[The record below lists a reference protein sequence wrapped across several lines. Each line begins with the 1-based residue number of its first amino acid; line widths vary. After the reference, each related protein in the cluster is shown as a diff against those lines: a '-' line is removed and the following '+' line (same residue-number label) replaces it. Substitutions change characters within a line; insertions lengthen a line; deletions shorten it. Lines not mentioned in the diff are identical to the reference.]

1 MMPNFRTRA
10 FRPLLLALLPALLFA
25 GGALAQ
31 DAASSQQ
38 PVDRIAAVVNE
49 DVILRSELDRAIAN
63 IRAQYAGQE
72 NQLPP
77 ADVLERQVLE
87 RLVLLRLQIARA
99 TDAGITATDQ
109 DLERAV
115 QGVAQQNGLSV
126 DQLRARIAQ
135 DGMSFQD
142 FRNSM
147 RDEIITQKLRQSFA
161 QGRINVSEAEVDAAM
176 ATASATAAQQFHLAH
191 ILVATPDGASP
202 EQIAT
207 AQKKIEGV
215 KGLIDRGEM
224 TFAAAAVRYSDSP
237 NALESGDLGWR
248 SLNEIPPS
256 FAAAIQQMQ
265 AGQMIGPIRG
275 PSGFQLVQLVETRTV
290 APGSGDKVTQFSA
303 RQILVKVDD
312 KTDDAAAKAKIDTLA
327 ARLAGGADFA
337 KLAGEESDDATTR
350 RRGGDLGWFGADT
363 YGTAFGM
370 QVAALGDGQTSA
382 PFKTDAGWV
391 IVQRSGS
398 REITAGD
405 ENLRAQVRETI
416 GRRKLEEEWNRFL
429 REMRGEAFVDVRD
442 AEGKSTLPELKAT
455 QKAPHKTTLT
465 REQQE
470 SSASGTFMGG
480 SNIP

>member
-1 MMPNFRTRA
+1 MTPIQRPRA
-10 FRPLLLALLPALLFA
+10 SRYLAALLPVLLLA
-25 GGALAQ
+25 GGAAAQ
-31 DAASSQQ
+31 DAASLQS
-38 PVDRIAAVVNE
+38 VDRIAAVVNE

-63 IRAQYAGQE
+63 IRAQYAGQAG
-72 NQLPP
+72 QLPP
-77 ADVLERQVLE
+77 AEVLERQVLE

-115 QGVAQQNGLSV
+115 QGVAQQNSMTI
-126 DQLRARIAQ
+126 DQLRERLAK
-135 DGMSFQD
+135 DGMSFTD
-142 FRNSM
+142 FRNSL

-161 QGRINVSEAEVDAAM
+161 QGRINVSEGEVDAAM
-176 ATASATAAQQFHLAH
+176 ANASATATQQFHLAH
-191 ILVATPDGASP
+191 ILVGTPEAASP

-237 NALESGDLGWR
+237 NALEGGDLGWR

-256 FAAAIQQMQ
+256 FASVIQQLQ
-265 AGQMIGPIRG
+265 DGQVIGPIRG
-275 PSGFQLVQLVETRTV
+275 PSGFQLLQLVGSRTQ
-290 APGSGDKVTQFSA
+290 AAAGGEKVTQFSA

-337 KLAGEESDDATTR
+337 KLASEDSDDATTR

-370 QVAALGDGQTSA
+370 QVAALSDGQASA

-398 REITAGD
+398 REIAAAD

-416 GRRKLEEEWNRFL
+416 GRRKLEEEWDRFL
-429 REMRGEAFVDVRD
+429 RETRGEAYVDVRN
-442 AEGKSTLPELKAT
+442 AEGKSTQPDLPETEKEKNKVTPVERA
-455 QKAPHKTTLT
+455 
-465 REQQE
+465 E
-470 SSASGTFMGG
+470 G
-480 SNIP
+480 SRAVF